1 MSVPLVEML
10 FPQCPLNHAFTI
22 CLSGDGAEVW
32 MLNKKIPIIISLVSV
47 VLISS
52 LLVWNFYRYDVTVLS
67 LTYEAS
73 PTISSPLS
81 GANYSWE
88 AEAYRARVF
97 GNSPFDGKG
106 YVHRERVTSENR
118 FRHQEFHNVNVSVKL
133 RFQITNGT
141 GYMLCN
147 ETLVASDGC
156 DRQVIFEFKPE
167 AARAGNMLQIRITLH
182 LNVNY
187 NYGAGGERRNFT
199 LQKEWTRTIQVG
211 LASP

>member
-1 MSVPLVEML
+1 
-10 FPQCPLNHAFTI
+10 
-22 CLSGDGAEVW
+22 
-32 MLNKKIPIIISLVSV
+32 MLNKRTPIIISLISV

-73 PTISSPLS
+73 PVISSPLS
-81 GANYSWE
+81 GVNYSWE
-88 AEAYRARVF
+88 AEAYGARVF

-118 FRHQEFHNVNVSVKL
+118 FRHQEFHNLNVSVNL
-133 RFQITNGT
+133 RFQVTNGT

-147 ETLVASDGC
+147 ETLVTLDGC

-187 NYGAGGERRNFT
+187 NYGVGGERRNFT
-199 LQKEWTRTIQVG
+199 LQKEWTRTIQIG
-211 LASP
+211 LAPP